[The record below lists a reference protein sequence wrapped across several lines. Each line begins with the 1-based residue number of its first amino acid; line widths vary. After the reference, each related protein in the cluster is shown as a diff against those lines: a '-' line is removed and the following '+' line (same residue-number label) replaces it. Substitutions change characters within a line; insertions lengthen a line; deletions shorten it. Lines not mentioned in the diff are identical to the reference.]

1 MLLTSPLKTIIG
13 LSVLLPYSAIAAD
26 SHVHGAANIYIVANQ
41 QQLMI
46 ELETPAA
53 NILGFEHAP
62 KTVEQIQLLKSA
74 KVILQNYANI
84 VDFGDDINCK
94 VQHVEL
100 ESPFEDDKIAH
111 ADDSAHDSAHNG
123 ESGEHHAHDSSHSD
137 EHHNESHDDEHHS
150 KGYSE
155 DHKSHDGHSQHEHH
169 EENTAPSADSGH
181 SDFHVTYE
189 LACETKPLIKE
200 ANITGFKTFP
210 GLEKIHV
217 HWVNGNKQGAFE
229 ATASNYSV
237 EF

>member
-1 MLLTSPLKTIIG
+1 MLLTSSLKTIIG

-62 KTVEQIQLLKSA
+62 KTAEQIQSLKSA

-100 ESPFEDDKIAH
+100 ESPFDDEEIAH
-111 ADDSAHDSAHNG
+111 TDDSVH
-123 ESGEHHAHDSSHSD
+123 SGEHHAHDSSHSD
-137 EHHNESHDDEHHS
+137 
-150 KGYSE
+150 
-155 DHKSHDGHSQHEHH
+155 DHKSHDDHSQHEHH
-169 EENTAPSADSGH
+169 EENTAASADSGH
-181 SDFHVTYE
+181 SEFHVAYE
-189 LACETKPLIKE
+189 LSCATELLRMQ
-200 ANITGFKTFP
+200 ADITGFKTFP
-210 GLEKIHV
+210 GIEKIQV
-217 HWVNGNKQGAFE
+217 HWVNGNKQGAFD
-229 ATASNYSV
+229 ATASNHLV